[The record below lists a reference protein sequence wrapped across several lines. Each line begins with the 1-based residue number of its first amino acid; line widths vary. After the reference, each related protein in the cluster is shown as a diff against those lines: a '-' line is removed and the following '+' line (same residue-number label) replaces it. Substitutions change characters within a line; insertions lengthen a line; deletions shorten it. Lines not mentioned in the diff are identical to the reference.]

1 MKVLIF
7 LFFIYSLCGC
17 SVTKAPRDD
26 VYDFTLPPH
35 SPPNILPPS
44 PPPSFIPDIRE
55 IQVNRLPHPFNV
67 NGRVPFQVW
76 VDGTRLP
83 LNSNEAIAIT
93 KSLNLKFTQ
102 PEDTAEI
109 HSGEGWI
116 HPIKVGSSVKQ

>member
-1 MKVLIF
+1 ML
-7 LFFIYSLCGC
+7 LGC
-17 SVTKAPRDD
+17 SITEAPRGDI
-26 VYDFTLPPH
+26 YDFTLPPPR
-35 SPPNILPPS
+35 PPSILPPS

-116 HPIKVGSSVKQ
+116 HPIKVRSSIKQ